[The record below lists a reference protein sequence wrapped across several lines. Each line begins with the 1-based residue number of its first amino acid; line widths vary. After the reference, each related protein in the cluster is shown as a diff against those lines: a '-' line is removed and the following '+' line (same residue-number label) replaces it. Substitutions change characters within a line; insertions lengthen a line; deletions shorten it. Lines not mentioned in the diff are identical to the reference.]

1 MNRFHLEIQYVPES
15 VTLLNIVA
23 QPAPYIT
30 NYMNYMAS
38 RYGMTPDERANKVV
52 ALLQEIEDAA
62 RAEFAKDLETVKF
75 YCDADSEYGKID
87 SFANMLVLSGGVCD
101 YHHRTVK
108 EQAEF
113 LEQLTEQEYLTSF
126 YEILKAYRSSTS
138 DVTSN
143 DTETVTDVFDLIVQL
158 NETDARK
165 LHLQQLFLH
174 HKEHQKTFLGL
185 MLRAEKL
192 LKKYEKKLQAFGEE
206 AIAYAKEELQGQSIA
221 SFVIQEFYN
230 GAKLPFADKDC
241 DVYVSY
247 LRANI
252 MGFFFRGEKIE
263 ETKLTCYLGVIFS
276 KNVSFRTLMSQRA
289 SITEEKALAMLKLL
303 ADKSKF
309 QILSATVDTPAYGSE
324 LANMLGLTTATISH
338 HTTALL
344 DQNLL
349 SLEKVDT
356 KIYYRTNPVMIRAL
370 IQYLQDTLLHE

>member
-1 MNRFHLEIQYVPES
+1 M
-15 VTLLNIVA
+15 
-23 QPAPYIT
+23 
-30 NYMNYMAS
+30 
-38 RYGMTPDERANKVV
+38 
-52 ALLQEIEDAA
+52 
-62 RAEFAKDLETVKF
+62 
-75 YCDADSEYGKID
+75 
-87 SFANMLVLSGGVCD
+87 
-101 YHHRTVK
+101 K

-138 DVTSN
+138 DVISN
-143 DTETVTDVFDLIVQL
+143 DTETVTDIIDLIVQL

-165 LHLQQLFLH
+165 
-174 HKEHQKTFLGL
+174 
-185 MLRAEKL
+185 

-206 AIAYAKEELQGQSIA
+206 ALAYAKEDLQGQSIA
-221 SFVIQEFYN
+221 GFVIQEFYN

-252 MGFFFRGEKIE
+252 MGVFFRGEKIE

-309 QILSATVDTPAYGSE
+309 QILSATVDT
-324 LANMLGLTTATISH
+324 GL
-338 HTTALL
+338 
-344 DQNLL
+344 
-349 SLEKVDT
+349 
-356 KIYYRTNPVMIRAL
+356 RFRAC
-370 IQYLQDTLLHE
+370 

>member
-38 RYGMTPDERANKVV
+38 RYGMTPDERAHKVV

-185 MLRAEKL
+185 MLRAEKI

-221 SFVIQEFYN
+221 GFVIQEFYN

-263 ETKLTCYLGVIFS
+263 EIKLTCYLGVIFS